1 MISKLWFHIW
11 VHLLTLNK
19 NMFFFTCRL
28 SFVLVTGYLFS
39 HKQRLTHIN
48 INQKYKLLN
57 QNIFLTKE
65 IQKSCSVANWL
76 SQSVA
81 VDALN
86 TCEENCYELLQMTS
100 VPGYHNLLLL
110 LTLLLLNI
118 KWNWRVKNIKW
129 LSLVCIHQET
139 CVTALMFMC
148 VHNTDHRWIFCKA
161 ELL

>member
-1 MISKLWFHIW
+1 
-11 VHLLTLNK
+11 
-19 NMFFFTCRL
+19 MFFFTCRL
-28 SFVLVTGYLFS
+28 SFVLVTGYLYS

-57 QNIFLTKE
+57 QDIFLTKE

-100 VPGYHNLLLL
+100 VPGPRLPQLVALVN
-110 LTLLLLNI
+110 TLAPEYKVELESEEYKVTESCLYSPRDLCHCSH
-118 KWNWRVKNIKW
+118 VY
-129 LSLVCIHQET
+129 VCPQH
-139 CVTALMFMC
+139 
-148 VHNTDHRWIFCKA
+148 
-161 ELL
+161 